1 MALVKLLPM
10 GCTDLSL
17 IPRTTWR
24 PCAMRSASGRMQRGV
39 PLPDRRIAS
48 ARRNSTFQKTLSK
61 RSRFCSR
68 SDPPGSAQLACRGGH
83 LARWFWRL
91 AKTDLPCVSKGRRC
105 GIQRKVRDH
114 EEALT
119 NTRASCVLSRHC
131 CVHVREN
138 LKYLVKP
145 RDFEN
150 RAHRFLQASQRE
162 FTAVGFNLLHCFDK
176 CRQSSAVDVSDMGQI
191 DHESFRLFL
200 DHCVKGRRD
209 GGRNV
214 KIDLAF
220 ERQHIGTV
228 FARHWGAG
236 RGEFF
241 HSTLQSSMNHHPSVS
256 IMPSTLERSSIRKS
270 G

>member
-39 PLPDRRIAS
+39 PPPDRQIAS

-68 SDPPGSAQLACRGGH
+68 SDQASAQLARRGER
-83 LARWFWRL
+83 LARWFWCL
-91 AKTDLPCVSKGRRC
+91 AKTDFAC
-105 GIQRKVRDH
+105 IQRSPNVEFKGKFAIARRRSR
-114 EEALT
+114 T
-119 NTRASCVLSRHC
+119 RGTPTRASCALPRHC

-150 RAHRFLQASQRE
+150 RAHRFLQTSQRE

-176 CRQSSAVDVSDMGQI
+176 CRQSSAVDVSDMGKI

-214 KIDLAF
+214 KIDL
-220 ERQHIGTV
+220 
-228 FARHWGAG
+228 
-236 RGEFF
+236 
-241 HSTLQSSMNHHPSVS
+241 
-256 IMPSTLERSSIRKS
+256 
-270 G
+270 

>member
-1 MALVKLLPM
+1 MALVKLLLM
-10 GCTDLSL
+10 GCTDQLS
-17 IPRTTWR
+17 IPQTTWR
-24 PCAMRSASGRMQRGV
+24 PCATRSASGRMQRGV
-39 PLPDRRIAS
+39 LPPDRQIAT

-68 SDPPGSAQLACRGGH
+68 SDQASERTACSPWRASHALVLASRQNGLCPVFQRSPAVEFKGKFAIARRRSRTRG
-83 LARWFWRL
+83 
-91 AKTDLPCVSKGRRC
+91 TP
-105 GIQRKVRDH
+105 
-114 EEALT
+114 
-119 NTRASCVLSRHC
+119 TRASCALPRHC
-131 CVHVREN
+131 CLHVREN

-150 RAHRFLQASQRE
+150 RADRFLQASLRE

-176 CRQSSAVDVSDMGQI
+176 CRQSSAVDVSDMGKI

-220 ERQHIGTV
+220 ERQHIWEV

-256 IMPSTLERSSIRKS
+256 IMPSTL
-270 G
+270 